1 MWLAISIRYIRFK
14 YKYLHKFID
23 ADGAYGYQ
31 CVDLI
36 RRYVQ
41 EAFDYKW
48 IPVDYA
54 KNISSKNLTPDK
66 RRELRVWIDDFKTG
80 DIVTFGGGLMWHVGI
95 IHTTNPNGFIY
106 LDQNG
111 RWGALNKDKNG
122 NYVKLKGNGV
132 ELRWFNRGDK
142 PILKCFRYINSNG

>member
-1 MWLAISIRYIRFK
+1 MWLALTIRYLRFK

-54 KNISSKNLTPDK
+54 KNISSKNLTADK

-80 DIVTFGGGLMWHVGI
+80 DIVTFGGGSMGHVGI
-95 IHTTNPNGFIY
+95 INSLTLWGFKY

-111 RWGALNKDKNG
+111 KGWAGSKDRNG
-122 NYVKLKGNGV
+122 KYVKIKWNGV
-132 ELRWFNRGDK
+132 EVRDYKRGGR
-142 PILKCFRYINSNG
+142 PILRCFRYIN